1 MTVEDDN
8 PVVVVEDMED
18 SVVEEK
24 TELVKKEPCTQT
36 GEEAQLKVP
45 NGRGGTHKIE
55 VSKIIIVRYETHS

>member
-36 GEEAQLKVP
+36 GEEAQLKAP
-45 NGRGGTHKIE
+45 NGRGRTHKIE